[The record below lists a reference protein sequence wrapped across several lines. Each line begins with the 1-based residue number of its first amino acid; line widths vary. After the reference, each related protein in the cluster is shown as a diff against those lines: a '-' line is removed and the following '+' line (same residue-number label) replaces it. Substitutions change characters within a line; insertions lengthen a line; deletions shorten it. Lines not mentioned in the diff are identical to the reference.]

1 MYMHFDMESAAA
13 SRVAPRKD
21 FFMNDIND
29 NPQDDIDDHIDDD
42 QNTAPT
48 DERPLGYWLRAVDGL
63 LTREFA
69 TALEAEGVTRR
80 DWMLLNVL
88 SGDIDAPGLRD
99 RLARK
104 GKRLRGLEDRGWALE
119 QGDGTWTLTDLG
131 RSEKERIGAI
141 VDGIRSRVVAAVGDD
156 EAYAA
161 LTTSLE
167 AIARDLGWD
176 ENTTDRERGFGFGRP
191 GFGRFGAPG
200 FGPEFRGRGFGPGF
214 GPGFG
219 GRPWPF
225 DPDVQ
230 DGYGRNR
237 HRGFAPGRPGHP
249 AERFDEPMRG
259 YAHGS
264 FDDGCPGHHPH
275 AGHSHHDHEAHG
287 YAGHGHGRG
296 GEGYGQGHGRGGHG
310 GGRHHGEHHGDH
322 GEHSGRRTQ
331 RAYERGFD
339 AGYERGRESGAA

>member
-1 MYMHFDMESAAA
+1 
-13 SRVAPRKD
+13 
-21 FFMNDIND
+21 MNDITDNEEND
-29 NPQDDIDDHIDDD
+29 
-42 QNTAPT
+42 TPT
-48 DERPLGYWLRAVDGL
+48 PSDGRPLGYWLRAVDGL

-69 TALEAEGVTRR
+69 TALESEGVTRR

-88 SGDIDAPGLRD
+88 SGDVDAPEFRD

-104 GKRLRGLEDRGWALE
+104 GKRLRGLEERGWVEE
-119 QGDGTWTLTDLG
+119 QGDGTWILTDLG

-167 AIARDLGWD
+167 AIARELGWD
-176 ENTTDRERGFGFGRP
+176 ESVAGRERGFGGFGGFGRP

-200 FGPEFRGRGFGPGF
+200 FGPGSRGEGFGPGF

-219 GRPWPF
+219 GRPRPF
-225 DPDVQ
+225 DPDLH

-249 AERFDEPMRG
+249 AERFDEPMHG
-259 YAHGS
+259 CGDAH
-264 FDDGCPGHHPH
+264 
-275 AGHSHHDHEAHG
+275 
-287 YAGHGHGRG
+287 AGHGHD
-296 GEGYGQGHGRGGHG
+296 HHPHGGHG
-310 GGRHHGEHHGDH
+310 EHGGHGHGEHG
-322 GEHSGRRTQ
+322 GRRTQ

-339 AGYERGRESGAA
+339 AGFTRGRESGAA